1 MTLTC
6 VLIVKNEEACLGK
19 CLESIKGV
27 ENYGA
32 NNQI

>member
-1 MTLTC
+1 MKLS
-6 VLIVKNEEACLGK
+6 VVMIVKNEEACLGK